1 MLTAPSIDEIKKQQ
15 LLKQINANLCL
26 FSVIKTC
33 LRRGGRGA
41 QKAQKCAFVI
51 HEWSLSAPLG
61 FLFVLIFA
69 KPSQKQKGGNEVMA
83 PCFFEETLTFVA
95 TLLPCSYFS
104 MMPYTSAY

>member
-1 MLTAPSIDEIKKQQ
+1 MKAP
-15 LLKQINANLCL
+15 
-26 FSVIKTC
+26 

-41 QKAQKCAFVI
+41 QKAQKCAFVV